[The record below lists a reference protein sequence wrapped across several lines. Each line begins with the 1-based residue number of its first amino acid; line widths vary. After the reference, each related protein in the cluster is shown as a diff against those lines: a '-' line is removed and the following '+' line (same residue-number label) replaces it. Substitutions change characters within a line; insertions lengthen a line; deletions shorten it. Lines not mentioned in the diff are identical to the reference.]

1 MTDAV
6 GSGGLD
12 EGGSDGGGGG
22 GGAGN
27 VKLVKVRDLL

>member
-22 GGAGN
+22 GAGN

>member
-22 GGAGN
+22 AGN